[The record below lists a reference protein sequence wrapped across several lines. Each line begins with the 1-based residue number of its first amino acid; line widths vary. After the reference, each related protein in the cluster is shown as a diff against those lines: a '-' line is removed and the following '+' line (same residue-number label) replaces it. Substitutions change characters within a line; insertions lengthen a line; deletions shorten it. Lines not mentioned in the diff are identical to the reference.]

1 MFAAHDMDGGEFAAL
16 DTLQYGLARD
26 AERAHCLAH
35 RQEVLAGI
43 TVEAILELF
52 GEADTP
58 RGAGCRLLAGNNAV
72 IEQRW
77 MVDGATPSTTA
88 AFLIVNSSPSGPPA
102 VGSKQEI
109 PQWRRR
115 LPTRPAVKR

>member
-1 MFAAHDMDGGEFAAL
+1 MDGGEFAAL

-43 TVEAILELF
+43 TVEAILEGF

-58 RGAGCRLLAGNNAV
+58 RGAARPAGGHLVAREFV
-72 IEQRW
+72 LRRT
-77 MVDGATPSTTA
+77 G
-88 AFLIVNSSPSGPPA
+88 
-102 VGSKQEI
+102 
-109 PQWRRR
+109 RR
-115 LPTRPAVKR
+115 LEAENTPMAAQVADAAGGEAMTICRGPLLPIGDAGDHTLGGMG